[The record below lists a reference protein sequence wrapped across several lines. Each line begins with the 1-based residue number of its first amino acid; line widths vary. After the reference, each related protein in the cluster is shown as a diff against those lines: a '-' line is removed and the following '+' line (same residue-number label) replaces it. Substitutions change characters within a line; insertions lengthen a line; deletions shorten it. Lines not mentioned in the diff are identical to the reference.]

1 MEDPV
6 PLSCRYRRDFTL
18 QTVEFLDPT
27 EPNAHIQTQMHRRAK
42 SVQSLQYLHIL
53 HVSSYRYRFLSAMC
67 CIQLQLQSLNRCPPK
82 SPRGDLPAHQH
93 PAELTWEQPEGTR
106 KLREPCWLRRES
118 QPGHGSEL
126 YPAVDFP
133 TVFIVSLLQLHKHC
147 RLAASAVAAVGEAV
161 LKLKPAEFNSRNWIE
176 LDDGQHLRESPL
188 LRSIKG

>member
-18 QTVEFLDPT
+18 QTEFLDPT

-42 SVQSLQYLHIL
+42 SVQSLQYLYIL

-133 TVFIVSLLQLHKHC
+133 TVFHC
-147 RLAASAVAAVGEAV
+147 FAAA
-161 LKLKPAEFNSRNWIE
+161 NSTNTAGW
-176 LDDGQHLRESPL
+176 QP
-188 LRSIKG
+188 LRSQQLGRLS